1 MQYETG
7 VRGESTAYRDSKVP
21 KRTMA
26 ILRQALRV
34 HMLPGEELLGLF
46 SAYRF
51 RRSIT
56 MLVVTDRRLL
66 TLGEM
71 DKGMPIVDE
80 VFRSTVTSLHVEREK
95 VLTSGRVV
103 AETEDGQ
110 VNLGTLEFA
119 HDGSTFLGLDQVL
132 ARTREAADGMP
143 VIPVPGH
150 VRSTELSDSPVDA
163 QAPGGERG
171 VPAAA
176 SAPGSTHPLIAH
188 LSALADLHERGALT
202 DEEFAAAKARLLERP
217 EG

>member
-1 MQYETG
+1 MQHETG
-7 VRGESTAYRDSKVP
+7 VPGESTAYRDSKVP
-21 KRTMA
+21 KRTVP
-26 ILRQALRV
+26 ILRQVLRV
-34 HMLPGEELLGLF
+34 HLLPGEELLGLF

-80 VFRSTVTSLHVEREK
+80 VFRSTVTSVHVEREK
-95 VLTSGRVV
+95 VLTAGRVV

-119 HDGSTFLGLDQVL
+119 NDGSTFLGLDEVL
-132 ARTREAADGMP
+132 ARRTTASGMP

-150 VRSTELSDSPVDA
+150 VRSPEPSDGPVGA
-163 QAPGGERG
+163 PAPGDEQAVPGAAG
-171 VPAAA
+171 APAA
-176 SAPGSTHPLIAH
+176 THPLIAH

-202 DEEFAAAKARLLERP
+202 DEEFAAAKARLLESRD
-217 EG
+217 G